1 MVTIS
6 NKIVETFVKYS
17 ENKRIEYIDAEPY
30 HHIKTIN
37 GRNILF
43 VHGDRTPLKKSTIL
57 SELSTLYNINFDL
70 VVGGHIHHFTMNEV
84 NDDKYIVTF
93 GSIKGSDEYTLK
105 TLNTS
110 ASRSQGIILIDSDGE
125 FEIKKVKL

>member
-1 MVTIS
+1 M
-6 NKIVETFVKYS
+6 
-17 ENKRIEYIDAEPY
+17 
-30 HHIKTIN
+30 IN
-37 GRNILF
+37 GKNILF
-43 VHGDRTPLKKSTIL
+43 VHGDKTPLKKSTIL

-84 NDDKYIVTF
+84 SDDKYIVTF

-110 ASRSQGIILIDSDGE
+110 ASRSQGVILVSETGNVE
-125 FEIKKVKL
+125 VKMVKL